1 MCAAKPACPQQYS
14 PGHSLAPMLSHMKA
28 IGIVLIV
35 LGILGLIYQG
45 VTYTTREKVIDIGP
59 IEATAETEK
68 NFPIPPIASGAAL
81 LVGLVL
87 VVADKRRA

>member
-1 MCAAKPACPQQYS
+1 
-14 PGHSLAPMLSHMKA
+14 MLSHMKA

-45 VTYTTREKVIDIGP
+45 VTYTSREKVIDIGP

-68 NFPIPPIASGAAL
+68 NMPIPPIASGAAL